1 MLKIKL
7 LLFIGFLICI
17 NTLSFS
23 QTKSDTVSVVSI
35 VDEMS
40 GKSFISTTQK
50 LIVANE
56 DKTKGFSLDILF
68 ASELTLFSKMVGIG
82 GCNENDQLIILL
94 ENGEKIN
101 MTSWKSFNCKGEGYF
116 RLTQTI
122 IEKLRLSPLSKIR
135 ITNGR
140 SYDSYTGDVDIE
152 DKNYFIQLF
161 NSYYSGNYKTIKN

>member
-1 MLKIKL
+1 MTKIKL
-7 LLFIGFLICI
+7 LFIGLLMSF
-17 NTLSFS
+17 TVLSFS
-23 QTKSDTVSVVSI
+23 QVKTDTVSVVNV
-35 VDEMS
+35 VDDMG
-40 GKSFISTTQK
+40 GKSYLTTTQK

-56 DKTKGFSLDILF
+56 DKTKGFSLDVIF
-68 ASELTLFSKMVGIG
+68 ASELTLLSKMVGIG

-116 RLTQTI
+116 RLSKST

-140 SYDSYTGDVDIE
+140 SYDSYTGNVDND

-161 NSYYSGNYKTIKN
+161 NSYYNGNYKTIKN